1 MVPHAAPLQP
11 APLILQVTAAFELPV
26 TVAVNCWFAPAVTV
40 VLLGDTTIATP
51 VPGATLR
58 VAVLLVTLPALLET
72 TTVNSGR
79 LAETVVGGVVYDEE
93 VAPLTADPSFCHW

>member
-40 VLLGDTTIATP
+40 VLLGDIAIATP

-58 VAVLLVTLPALLET
+58 VAVLLVTLPALLAT

-93 VAPLTADPSFCHW
+93 FAPLMAAPSFRHW